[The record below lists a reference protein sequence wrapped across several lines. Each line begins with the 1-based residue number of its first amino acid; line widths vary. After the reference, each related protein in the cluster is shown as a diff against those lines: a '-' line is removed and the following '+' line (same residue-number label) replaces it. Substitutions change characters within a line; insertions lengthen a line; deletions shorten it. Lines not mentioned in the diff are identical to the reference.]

1 MDPEKLDIRWHLPND
16 EETACA
22 IELYKAATD
31 FQLGKINDLLNVEPP
46 SKDQKKSSGDWTD
59 ELRQSLKYIVT
70 ALVAVIPLYQRCP
83 PPEEWE
89 ATPEE
94 LPEAVGTFPEPMDI
108 DSPDIEDDAAEED
121 DDDDDAGTGRS
132 QKYSDGLINRPLAPE
147 QTRLLKSIYKRI
159 GMTLLDLTKY
169 LWGKRSDDMQA
180 FIEVST
186 VIHLFKSAESR
197 LFIHGYIPKEWQA

>member
-1 MDPEKLDIRWHLPND
+1 LDVKWHLPND

-31 FQLGKINDLLNVEPP
+31 FQLDKINDLLDVEPP
-46 SKDQKKSSGDWTD
+46 NKDQKKSSGDWTD

-89 ATPEE
+89 VTPEE
-94 LPEAVGTFPEPMDI
+94 LPKAAGMCSESMGMN
-108 DSPDIEDDAAEED
+108 SPDIEDDAPEEDD
-121 DDDDDAGTGRS
+121 DDDDDAGTGQS
-132 QKYSDGLINRPLAPE
+132 QKYADGLINRPLAPE
-147 QTRLLKSIYKRI
+147 QTELLKSIYKRI
-159 GMTLLDLTKY
+159 GITLLDVAKH
-169 LWGKRSDDMQA
+169 LWEKRQDDMQA

-186 VIHLFKSAESR
+186 VRHREDCLTLDYLFMVTPSR
-197 LFIHGYIPKEWQA
+197 NGRHE

>member
-1 MDPEKLDIRWHLPND
+1 M
-16 EETACA
+16 
-22 IELYKAATD
+22 
-31 FQLGKINDLLNVEPP
+31 LNRPA
-46 SKDQKKSSGDWTD
+46 KTRKSPRRDWTD

-94 LPEAVGTFPEPMDI
+94 LPKAVGTSPEPMDV

-132 QKYSDGLINRPLAPE
+132 QKYVDGLINRPLTPE
-147 QTRLLKSIYKRI
+147 QTELLKSIYKRI
-159 GMTLLDLTKY
+159 GTTLLDVARY
-169 LWGKRSDDMQA
+169 LWEKRQDDMQA

-186 VIHLFKSAESR
+186 VQHPRDCLTLDYLFMVTSSR
-197 LFIHGYIPKEWQA
+197 NGGYE